1 MSSGLPLIQASL
13 ASLKVLI
20 ESLAALFDVS
30 LSYLLLEFLE
40 IDGVAL
46 LPRWVLHIVHSVGRM
61 LWDLGKVEEGL
72 LVKVYRDGL
81 PALTDLDLVILLDL
95 IIVEDLG
102 SNVLTLTPPVV
113 IVDLTV
119 FKSLWLV
126 LHGV

>member
-1 MSSGLPLIQASL
+1 M
-13 ASLKVLI
+13 
-20 ESLAALFDVS
+20 
-30 LSYLLLEFLE
+30 
-40 IDGVAL
+40 
-46 LPRWVLHIVHSVGRM
+46 
-61 LWDLGKVEEGL
+61 
-72 LVKVYRDGL
+72 YRDGL

-126 LHGV
+126 PHGV

>member
-46 LPRWVLHIVHSVGRM
+46 LPRWVLHIVHSVG
-61 LWDLGKVEEGL
+61 
-72 LVKVYRDGL
+72 
-81 PALTDLDLVILLDL
+81 
-95 IIVEDLG
+95 
-102 SNVLTLTPPVV
+102 
-113 IVDLTV
+113 
-119 FKSLWLV
+119 
-126 LHGV
+126 